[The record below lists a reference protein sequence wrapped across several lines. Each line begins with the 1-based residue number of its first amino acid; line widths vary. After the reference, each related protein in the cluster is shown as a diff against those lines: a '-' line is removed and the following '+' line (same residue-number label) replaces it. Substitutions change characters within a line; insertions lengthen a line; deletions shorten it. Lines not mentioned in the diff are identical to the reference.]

1 MPSSK
6 RVNSSSSDGGK
17 VVKTILSFLFL
28 GTVCSLLN
36 RAYNPNISDLSKA
49 EVNVEFGDS
58 EDSITATATIRVEA
72 PVGEHAAADQE
83 EVGEHPY
90 DFSKAWKI
98 IQNMIKDDVPEV
110 YGDEDVEDTPE
121 EKTGV
126 KGFKTRKVT
135 KKQKMTKKNSQK
147 KKSK

>member
-1 MPSSK
+1 MPLSK
-6 RVNSSSSDGGK
+6 SAESSSSDGGK

-28 GTVCSLLN
+28 GIVCSSLN
-36 RAYNPNISDLSKA
+36 RTYNLICDLSKA

-58 EDSITATATIRVEA
+58 GDSITATATTRVEA
-72 PVGEHAAADQE
+72 PVGEQAADDPE

-90 DFSKAWKI
+90 NFSKAWNKI
-98 IQNMIKDDVPEV
+98 IQIINDTSS
-110 YGDEDVEDTPE
+110 YGEEDVEDTPE

>member
-6 RVNSSSSDGGK
+6 SAKSSSSDGGK

-28 GTVCSLLN
+28 GIVCSSLN
-36 RAYNPNISDLSKA
+36 RTYNLICDLSKA

-58 EDSITATATIRVEA
+58 GDSITATATTRVEA
-72 PVGEHAAADQE
+72 PVGEQAADDPE

-90 DFSKAWKI
+90 NFSKAWNKI

-110 YGDEDVEDTPE
+110 FFPNSLPNVF
-121 EKTGV
+121 TGPSLMS
-126 KGFKTRKVT
+126 FPTSTR
-135 KKQKMTKKNSQK
+135 SAEGHDH
-147 KKSK
+147 

>member
-6 RVNSSSSDGGK
+6 SANSSSSDGGK

-28 GTVCSLLN
+28 SIVCSLLN

-58 EDSITATATIRVEA
+58 GDSITATATIRDEV
-72 PVGEHAAADQE
+72 PFGEQAADGQE

-90 DFSKAWKI
+90 DFTKA
-98 IQNMIKDDVPEV
+98 
-110 YGDEDVEDTPE
+110 
-121 EKTGV
+121 
-126 KGFKTRKVT
+126 
-135 KKQKMTKKNSQK
+135 
-147 KKSK
+147 